1 MQTAHSLT
9 LLVMAALL
17 IAAVIPG
24 LEPDGKDDRDLFRTR
39 RVQAESLSDT
49 ISHLVSEEEAK
60 RGAVTIPNCAYLIDQ
75 DGSVVNLSAESSR
88 TMFGALLRV
97 ARLVPDGLGAL
108 VQIDDRPEPSF
119 VFAGSAVMQKNELS
133 PGCRLYVSL
142 PLYRYEN
149 SVEVKSA

>member
-49 ISHLVSEEEAK
+49 ISHLINEEEAK
-60 RGAVTIPNCAYLIDQ
+60 GGAVTIPNYAYLIDQ
-75 DGSVVNLSAESSR
+75 DGSVVNLSAESSG

-97 ARLVPDGLGAL
+97 ARLVPDGLVSL

-119 VFAGSAVMQKNELS
+119 VFAGPAIVHETEIS
-133 PGCRLYVSL
+133 PGSFLYVSL
-142 PLYRYEN
+142 PLHRQEN
-149 SVEVKSA
+149 AVGVKGT